1 MRSIQLA
8 LCAGVAAAAVIVPAA
23 AAHAAPA
30 DNGTEGRVVVTP
42 STIAAGGEVDLR
54 VDVCRGRHATGTSD
68 AFSSPAHFSPAAD
81 RGDLFA
87 EARIRSD
94 AKAGDYQIW
103 VKCKDGGQ
111 ASGTVT
117 VVHHHEPTHHPTHH
131 ATPVAPVHA
140 GGGGT
145 AEVAAADEGGPGT
158 PHTVI
163 GLVLAGV
170 AAVAV
175 AYRSVRRRRRTDS
188 D

>member
-8 LCAGVAAAAVIVPAA
+8 LCAGAAVVAIMAPAA
-23 AAHAAPA
+23 AAHAAPTEN
-30 DNGTEGRVVVTP
+30 DGEGRVLVTP
-42 STIAAGGEVDLR
+42 STIAPGGEVDLR

-68 AFSSPAHFSPAAD
+68 AFAAPAHFSPAAD

-94 AKAGDYQIW
+94 AEAGDYEIW
-103 VKCKDGGQ
+103 VRCKDGGQ
-111 ASGTVT
+111 ANGTVT
-117 VVHHHEPTHHPTHH
+117 VVHHHKPTHHPTHH
-131 ATPVAPVHA
+131 ATPIAPVHA

-145 AEVAAADEGGPGT
+145 AETAATEEGGPGT

-175 AYRSVRRRRRTDS
+175 AFRSVRRRRTDS

>member
-1 MRSIQLA
+1 MRSLQLA
-8 LCAGVAAAAVIVPAA
+8 LCAGVAAAAVIAPAA
-23 AAHAAPA
+23 AAHA
-30 DNGTEGRVVVTP
+30 DNEAEGQVLVTP
-42 STIAAGGEVDLR
+42 STIAPGGEVDLR
-54 VDVCRGRHATGTSD
+54 VDVCKGGQATGTSE
-68 AFSSPAHFSPAAD
+68 AFASPAHFNPAAD

-94 AKAGDYQIW
+94 AEANDYEIW
-103 VKCKDGGQ
+103 VKCKGGGR

-131 ATPVAPVHA
+131 ETPVAPVHA

-145 AEVAAADEGGPGT
+145 AEVAAAEEGGPGT

-163 GLVLAGV
+163 GLVLAGA